1 MEARQWSKMIR
12 STFSDMPMER
22 KLLIVFLGVISL
34 PLTFIGYISY
44 SNYTNSIERT
54 TVSYSTNLQ
63 EAMMERVD
71 DYIEDMMRISS
82 IPAYQAEIKQNLIRS
97 NNYYEQRM
105 TAQSTP
111 GMEPVP
117 DDFNQLLSIQR
128 GIQSSVK
135 FINNIKRGANVV
147 YIFDKYGNGYFSTE
161 AGAVRLD
168 LEKSYQQWRAKS
180 EQSGGEALLFG
191 TETYTSN
198 LNSARSA
205 FTVVRKIVDE
215 ASLQPIGLIAVDAD
229 IRVIEDQMID
239 LDKLTHGKSFIIDV
253 HGGVIY
259 DSDKRQ
265 LAKQIDSPVVRQA
278 GGTNG
283 SFYHTVDG
291 QKQLV
296 IYTTSPNTNWK
307 LFILIPERELNK
319 DSIRIR
325 NATWAATFVTIGIAL
340 LISILLS
347 FALTKPLRKMM
358 RLMRS
363 VQEGNF
369 KVQFPVKR
377 RDEIGQL
384 GHQFNRMI
392 VRIDQLIQDIYEME
406 TKKNEAEMHALQN
419 QINPH
424 FMYNT
429 LETIRMVAELNDDD
443 AAADMLSVFGK
454 LLRYSIG
461 DVREKTTVAA
471 ELEHVRNYVEMLNYR
486 YPNRF
491 DLRMHADP
499 AHEGVL
505 TLKLLLQPIVENAI
519 YHGLDDR
526 KAQMRISILI
536 ESTERY
542 LLVRVVDN
550 GLGMAAETRERLNR
564 SFSGLNG
571 SGSGEKRGG
580 IGLKN
585 VNERI
590 KLHYGHS
597 YGMEALEGEEGGTEI
612 ILRLPLPHSDNGTL
626 SNNGGK
632 TSD

>member
-1 MEARQWSKMIR
+1 METRRWWRGLR
-12 STFSDMPMER
+12 SALTDMPMER

-34 PLTFIGYISY
+34 PLTFIGYLSY
-44 SNYTNSIERT
+44 SNYTHSIERT

-63 EAMMERVD
+63 EAMMERID

-82 IPAYQAEIKQNLIRS
+82 IPAYQAEIKHNLIRS
-97 NNYYEQRM
+97 NQYYGQRM
-105 TAQSTP
+105 KANSTSVTDS
-111 GMEPVP
+111 VP
-117 DDFNQLLSIQR
+117 EDFNQLLSIQR

-147 YIFDKYGNGYFSTE
+147 YIFDEFGNGYFSTE
-161 AGAVRLD
+161 SGAVRLD
-168 LEKSYQQWRAKS
+168 LEKSYRQWKAQA

-198 LNSARSA
+198 LNSVRSA
-205 FTVVRKIVDE
+205 FTVVRKILDE

-229 IRVIEDQMID
+229 IRVIEDQIID
-239 LDKLTHGKSFIIDV
+239 LDKLTHGKSFIIDKQ
-253 HGGVIY
+253 GGVIY
-259 DSDKRQ
+259 DSDKSQ
-265 LAKQIDSPVVRQA
+265 LSKRIDTPIIRQA
-278 GGTNG
+278 SGKSG
-283 SFYHTVDG
+283 SFYQTVDG

-296 IYTTSPNTNWK
+296 IYTTSPDTDWK

-325 NATWAATFVTIGIAL
+325 NATLAATFVTIGVAL

-358 RLMRS
+358 RLMRT

-369 KVQFPVKR
+369 KVQFPVKH

-461 DVREKTTVAA
+461 DVREKTTVKA
-471 ELEHVRNYVEMLNYR
+471 ELEHVRNYIEMLNYR

-491 DLRMHADP
+491 DLQMHADP
-499 AHEGVL
+499 AFHNVL

-526 KAQMRISILI
+526 KARMRIAII
-536 ESTERY
+536 VEHTERF
-542 LLVRVVDN
+542 LLIRVVDN
-550 GLGMAAETRERLNR
+550 GLGMTAETRERLNR
-564 SFSGLNG
+564 SFSGMEVN
-571 SGSGEKRGG
+571 GEKRGG

-585 VNERI
+585 VCERI

-597 YGMEALEGEEGGTEI
+597 YGMEALEGLDGGTEI
-612 ILRLPLPHSDNGTL
+612 VLRLPAPQSELDTPFIH
-626 SNNGGK
+626 GGK
-632 TSD
+632 TND